1 MKLFFD
7 KNEQGDIVVNI
18 QKGTTVEP
26 FNYLLMLH
34 QLMENNT
41 IEEPDF
47 KDFEEEQKSKIKEL
61 LNKIHDAVAEG
72 LTTIIDN

>member
-7 KNEQGDIVVNI
+7 KNEQGDIIVNI
-18 QKGTTVEP
+18 QNGTTVEP

-41 IEEPDF
+41 VEEPEF
-47 KDFEEEQKSKIKEL
+47 KDFEEEQKTKIKEL
-61 LNKIHDAVAEG
+61 LQKIHDAVAES
-72 LTTIIDN
+72 LVATIDN